1 MSQSTPTAPVG
12 ADPEAE
18 ALFFGIMSHPMNDDP
33 YTDYHAL
40 RAKAPAL
47 RTSDGT
53 LVLST
58 YEGCD
63 TALRHRSLGKSDDM
77 RGYLLTP
84 IPEEEFKAAMDLLMR
99 SMSFANPPEHT
110 RLRQQVSS
118 AFTNR
123 HVDQLR
129 AAITA
134 RTDAALDRLLD
145 TPGGDFMSLVA
156 APLPIAVM
164 SDMLGVPETDRD
176 KVAAAFQHFA
186 RLAEPIVDA
195 VVFTAAAAAQRELAD
210 YFGLLLAA
218 KREKPGEDLLSRLA
232 AAEPALD
239 GTEIVATVLLLFGAG
254 IETTTNLF
262 GNGLY
267 TLLTHPDQL
276 ARLRADRSLIGPA
289 IEEILR
295 YESPVHLDART
306 VLEPVTLAGLDL
318 EPGTT
323 VTTLLAAGN
332 RDPQRFTDPDRFDVG
347 RQDNAHLSF
356 AAGPHFCLGAHL
368 TRLETQVLL
377 ERLLERT
384 ADLTLEDGRQRRAG
398 LGLRG
403 YATLPV
409 TARAA

>member
-1 MSQSTPTAPVG
+1 MSQPPTAPVG
-12 ADPEAE
+12 TDPEAE
-18 ALFFGIMSHPMNDDP
+18 KLFFGIMSNPMNDDP

-40 RAKAPAL
+40 RVKAPAL

-58 YEGCD
+58 YADCD

-84 IPEEEFKAAMDLLMR
+84 VPEEEFKAAMALLMR

-118 AFTNR
+118 TFTNR

-129 AAITA
+129 ATITA
-134 RTDAALDRLLD
+134 RTDAALDRLFD
-145 TPGGDFMSLVA
+145 TPGGDFMTLVA
-156 APLPIAVM
+156 TPLPIAVM
-164 SDMLGVPETDRD
+164 SDMLGIPEADRD
-176 KVAAAFQHFA
+176 KVAAAFQDFA
-186 RLAEPIVDA
+186 RLAEPIMDA
-195 VVFTAAAAAQRELAD
+195 GVFTAAAAAERELAD
-210 YFGLLLAA
+210 YFCLLLAA
-218 KREKPGEDLLSRLA
+218 KREKPGQDLLSRLA
-232 AAEPALD
+232 ATESALED
-239 GTEIVATVLLLFGAG
+239 TEIVATVLLLFGAG

-276 ARLRADRSLIGPA
+276 ARLRKDPALILTA

-295 YESPVHLDART
+295 FESPVHLDART
-306 VLEPVTLAGLDL
+306 VLEPVTMAGHEL
-318 EPGTT
+318 PVGAT
-323 VTTLLAAGN
+323 VTTLLAAAN
-332 RDPQRFTDPDRFDVG
+332 RDPERFADPDRFDVG

-377 ERLLERT
+377 ERLVART
-384 ADLTLEDGRQRRAG
+384 RELTLQEGRQRRAG

-403 YATLPV
+403 YASLPV
-409 TARAA
+409 TARTA